1 MLRNAKISLA
11 QKEVLDL
18 RLTQICVTL
27 PEKVVKKMEE
37 FRDLTNF
44 PISDQIKVL
53 LAGYRVVRIS
63 DGREVLGPKALYE
76 KREEAVP

>member
-1 MLRNAKISLA
+1 MSDMSEEK
-11 QKEVLDL
+11 L

-63 DGREVLGPKALYE
+63 DGREVLGPKALYG
-76 KREEAVP
+76 